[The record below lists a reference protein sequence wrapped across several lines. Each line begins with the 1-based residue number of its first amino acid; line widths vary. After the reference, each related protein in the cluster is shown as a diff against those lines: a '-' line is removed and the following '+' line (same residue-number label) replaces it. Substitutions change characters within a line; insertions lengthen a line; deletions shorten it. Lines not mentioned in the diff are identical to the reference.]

1 MFNLKLVNDFRFF
14 FFIYAFKDPGISC
27 AYSHACNIG
36 IRFLKEKLVVCFVFA
51 TNLCEF
57 LCIFAALSN
66 LIYMAKYSRELDE
79 TLERKVKDLANAAG
93 FREMGITVE
102 PIRLNSK
109 KSYGEVI
116 KANELVTLFTG
127 DADMICIAVN
137 EELFENLDEQSQD
150 VLIESLLS
158 QVFYDS
164 EKEKISIIKPE
175 LNVGLGM
182 YHKYK
187 EVAVQKLELAYYTLQ
202 QLEEKRKE
210 EKAAKKA
217 AREAKKKGQ

>member
-1 MFNLKLVNDFRFF
+1 
-14 FFIYAFKDPGISC
+14 
-27 AYSHACNIG
+27 
-36 IRFLKEKLVVCFVFA
+36 
-51 TNLCEF
+51 
-57 LCIFAALSN
+57 
-66 LIYMAKYSRELDE
+66 MAKYSRELDE
-79 TLERKVKDLANAAG
+79 ALEKKVKDLANAAG

-127 DADMICIAVN
+127 DADMLCIAIN
-137 EELFENLDEQSQD
+137 EELFDNLDEQSQD

>member
-36 IRFLKEKLVVCFVFA
+36 IRFLRAKLVVCFAFV
-51 TNLCEF
+51 TNLCGF
-57 LCIFAALSN
+57 LCIFAVLSN
-66 LIYMAKYSRELDE
+66 FIYMAKYSRELDE
-79 TLERKVKDLANAAG
+79 TLERKVKELANAAG

-127 DADMICIAVN
+127 DVDMICIAIN

>member
-1 MFNLKLVNDFRFF
+1 MLRIEQNRSIMFTIFPMFTKNEQGDFSEHDFV
-14 FFIYAFKDPGISC
+14 YLSEKSK
-27 AYSHACNIG
+27 
-36 IRFLKEKLVVCFVFA
+36 FL
-51 TNLCEF
+51 
-57 LCIFAALSN
+57 SD
-66 LIYMAKYSRELDE
+66 MAKYSRELDE
-79 TLERKVKDLANAAG
+79 ALEKKVKDLANAAG

-127 DADMICIAVN
+127 DADMLCIAIN

>member
-1 MFNLKLVNDFRFF
+1 MFNLKLVNDFSFF

-36 IRFLKEKLVVCFVFA
+36 IRFLYAKLVVRFAFA
-51 TNLCEF
+51 TNLCGF

-66 LIYMAKYSRELDE
+66 FIYMAKYSRELDE

>member
-1 MFNLKLVNDFRFF
+1 MQLICVDFCVYLQCYQNF
-14 FFIYAFKDPGISC
+14 
-27 AYSHACNIG
+27 
-36 IRFLKEKLVVCFVFA
+36 
-51 TNLCEF
+51 
-57 LCIFAALSN
+57 
-66 LIYMAKYSRELDE
+66 IYMAKYSRELDE
-79 TLERKVKDLANAAG
+79 TLERKVKELAIAVG

-127 DADMICIAVN
+127 DVDMICIAIN

-164 EKEKISIIKPE
+164 EKEKISISKE
-175 LNVGLGM
+175 DNKHDNSNHSNGRDKDKNRDHYL
-182 YHKYK
+182 HK
-187 EVAVQKLELAYYTLQ
+187 
-202 QLEEKRKE
+202 KRS
-210 EKAAKKA
+210 ADRNNTQSSNKKH
-217 AREAKKKGQ
+217 KF